1 MVLQPEHS
9 GVILVTGNLYR
20 GLREIIRDLL
30 KLSKTGLACSQKA
43 EAWQVGANNCLS
55 ITKLAVAKKS
65 IRLPLPCTGAHQRVW
80 RWH

>member
-30 KLSKTGLACSQKA
+30 KLSKTRLGFGRMFSKSGGLAS
-43 EAWQVGANNCLS
+43 
-55 ITKLAVAKKS
+55 
-65 IRLPLPCTGAHQRVW
+65 W
-80 RWH
+80 R